1 MKEIQ
6 KSERAAK
13 EITHPE
19 DDFKGYS
26 LEEIRYQRALVTL
39 HKEFCRTKIERL
51 GTQLKNKTPF
61 SSSSSSSSSS
71 IPGKVGFVAGKLLT
85 GLNYMDYAMLG
96 FNIFSSARKVFS
108 FFKRKK

>member
-6 KSERAAK
+6 KSEKAAK

-51 GTQLKNKTPF
+51 GNQLKNKNPF
-61 SSSSSSSSSS
+61 SSSSSTTL
-71 IPGKVGFVAGKLLT
+71 PGKVGFVTSKLLH
-85 GLNYMDYAMLG
+85 GLSYMDYAMLG
-96 FNIFSSARKVFS
+96 FNLFSSARKVFS
-108 FFKRKK
+108 FFKKKK